1 MSDFFSSLKIAATG
15 LHAQTARMRV
25 IAENIANADS
35 AGKTP
40 GEEPYRRRIPTFEAV
55 MNDEAGGKV
64 VEIGKLAY
72 DMSDFQSRYEPGHPA
87 ADEHGYVRYP
97 NVNSLIEA
105 MDMREA
111 QRTYEANLN
120 LITTTRQMM
129 GAALDVLRG

>member
-1 MSDFFSSLKIAATG
+1 MSDFLSSLKIAATG
-15 LHAQTARMRV
+15 LHAQNARMRV

-40 GEEPYRRRIPTFEAV
+40 TEEPYRRRIPTFKAV
-55 MNDEAGGKV
+55 MDDEIGGKV

-72 DMSDFQSRYEPGHPA
+72 DMSDYNLRYEPGHPA
-87 ADEHGYVRYP
+87 ADDKGYVKYP
-97 NVNSLIEA
+97 NVNSLIES

-120 LITTTRQMM
+120 VVTVTRQML
-129 GAALDVLRG
+129 GQTINILRS

>member
-1 MSDFFSSLKIAATG
+1 MADFLSSLKIAASG
-15 LHAQTARMRV
+15 LHAQNARMMV

-40 GEEPYRRRIPTFEAV
+40 TDQPYRRRIPTFQAV
-55 MNDEAGGKV
+55 MDDDAGGETVK
-64 VEIGKLAY
+64 IGKVAL

-87 ADEHGYVRYP
+87 ADARGYVKYP
-97 NVNSLIEA
+97 NVDPLVEA

-120 LITTTRQMM
+120 VVTVTRQML
-129 GAALDVLRG
+129 GRTIDILKG

>member
-1 MSDFFSSLKIAATG
+1 MTDFFSSLKIAATG

-40 GEEPYRRRIPTFEAV
+40 EEDPYRRRIPTFKAV
-55 MNDEAGGKV
+55 MDDQAGGKV
-64 VEIGKLAY
+64 PQIGRLAY

-87 ADEHGYVRYP
+87 ADASGYVKYP
-97 NVNSLIEA
+97 NVNSLIET

-120 LITTTRQMM
+120 VVTVTRQMM
-129 GAALDVLRG
+129 GSTIDILRG

>member
-1 MSDFFSSLKIAATG
+1 MADFLSSLRIAATG

-40 GEEPYRRRIPTFEAV
+40 EEDPYRRRIPTFRAV
-55 MNDEAGGKV
+55 MDNEAGGKV
-64 VEIGKLAY
+64 VEIGKIAL
-72 DMSDFQSRYEPGHPA
+72 DQSDFQSRYEPGHPA
-87 ADEHGYVRYP
+87 ADARGYVRYP
-97 NVNSLIEA
+97 NVNSLIET

-120 LITTTRQMM
+120 VVTVTRSMM
-129 GAALDVLRG
+129 GRTIDILKG